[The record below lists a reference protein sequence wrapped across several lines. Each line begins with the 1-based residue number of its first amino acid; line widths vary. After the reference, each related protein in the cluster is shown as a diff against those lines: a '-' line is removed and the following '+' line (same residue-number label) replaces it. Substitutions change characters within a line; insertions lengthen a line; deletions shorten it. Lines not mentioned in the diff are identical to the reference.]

1 MKKKSLFVTIILLL
15 IAIFAFSLTA
25 CDKEVITLKSLQ
37 NEYGIVV
44 DGGSFEKG
52 TTLISNEIL
61 ATAEEALE
69 VLEAIADQD
78 YNKESKVHIFDIFA
92 EKDGVKVQP
101 DGKVQVSIPVPNA
114 EVVDYLVFHVK
125 DNGLVEK
132 IIPTLLDGKITF
144 ETSSFSYF
152 VIVEVAPEEP
162 ECIEHTFG
170 TDGKCTVCGSE
181 CVHTEVVD
189 EAVAPTCTEAGKT
202 EGKHCSVCKTVLVK
216 QEEVGATVSGEL
228 YLYNFNAEAQNGSY
242 MISS

>member
-1 MKKKSLFVTIILLL
+1 MKKRALLTVLLFAMVAT
-15 IAIFAFSLTA
+15 FVFSLSA
-25 CDKEVITLKSLQ
+25 CNKNVNSTLEKLQ

-78 YNKESKVHIFDIFA
+78 YNKESEVHIFDIFA

-132 IIPTLLDGKITF
+132 IIPTISNGKITF

-152 VIVEVAPEEP
+152 VI
-162 ECIEHTFG
+162 
-170 TDGKCTVCGSE
+170 
-181 CVHTEVVD
+181 
-189 EAVAPTCTEAGKT
+189 TEAAPAEHVHSFGEWTAEETVENKHYRECKCGEKETGDCTFDDGVVTQEPTHYEEGVKT
-202 EGKHCSVCKTVLVK
+202 
-216 QEEVGATVSGEL
+216 
-228 YLYNFNAEAQNGSY
+228 
-242 MISS
+242 